1 MTTMT
6 RPEPLLFS
14 TRYAE
19 LDARLT
25 GRCAQ
30 SRKVAN
36 NTYLE
41 RRGDDIAVRLHA
53 TDVVTFHADGTATL
67 NTGGWLTVTT
77 KARMNEWLPGG
88 ISLDSVKGRWYLSY
102 PGHAEYDAD
111 GTYLRWA
118 PSERKSIAYADG
130 ITLDLE
136 TLDVV
141 DGQAAAEAVKLED
154 SANAAMRK
162 AVAAYVRKTTPEAIV
177 KAFTHVGGDC
187 MLCTGVIPADDGDHL
202 RLHIEE
208 QYVMYSLTLAAVR
221 ERGFTYPDVIMS
233 MIYNSAQRGEVD
245 RLYKDSVR
253 KYLRRHLTVGACASK

>member
-1 MTTMT
+1 MTTT
-6 RPEPLLFS
+6 IHPEPLLFS

-25 GRCAQ
+25 GRCAK
-30 SRKVAN
+30 SRTVAN

-67 NTGGWLTVTT
+67 NSGGWLTVTT

-88 ISLDSVKGRWYLSY
+88 ISLGSVKGRWYFMY
-102 PGHAEYDAD
+102 PGHYEGNSYVK
-111 GTYLRWA
+111 
-118 PSERKSIAYADG
+118 SERANVPYADG

-187 MLCTGVIPADDGDHL
+187 MLCTGAIPDDDGDHL
-202 RLHIEE
+202 RLHLEE
-208 QYVMYSLTLAAVR
+208 QYVMYSLTRNAVT
-221 ERGFTYPDVIMS
+221 ERGFVNPDVIMS

>member
-53 TDVVTFHADGTATL
+53 TDVVTFHADGTVTL
-67 NTGGWLTVTT
+67 DSGGWLTVTT

-88 ISLDSVKGRWYLSY
+88 VYVGSIKGRWFLLYH
-102 PGHAEYDAD
+102 GGTHDAV
-111 GTYLRWA
+111 
-118 PSERKSIAYADG
+118 PYADG
-130 ITLDLE
+130 LVLDLE

-202 RLHIEE
+202 RLHVEE

-221 ERGFTYPDVIMS
+221 ERGFVNPDVIMS
-233 MIYNSAQRGEVD
+233 FLYTSAQRGEVD